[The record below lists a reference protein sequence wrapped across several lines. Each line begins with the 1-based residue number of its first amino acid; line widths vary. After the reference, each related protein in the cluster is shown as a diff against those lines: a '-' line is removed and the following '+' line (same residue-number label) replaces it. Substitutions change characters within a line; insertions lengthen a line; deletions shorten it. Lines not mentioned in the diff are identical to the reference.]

1 MPRRNRLNLTDVP
14 QHVIQR
20 GNNRQATFFAE
31 EDYRFY
37 LDCLVDAARKYDCQV
52 YAYVLMTN
60 HVGRKLRSHTQI
72 PHGRSFR
79 LSPCAPGHIG
89 IPIGETMARCYT
101 VIGFDS
107 R

>member
-37 LDCLVDAARKYDCQV
+37 LDCLVGAARKYDCQV